1 MSEKTIALTEYEEQA
16 VKTFTKSIV
25 RNRGVHGI
33 NYLLVPVHSEK
44 DFKRDGAI
52 FAKVIKRDEPFHVT
66 WNREKAKNIGMGALI
81 ASSIVGGALL
91 VKRIVKKKRAESE

>member
-66 WNREKAKNIGMGALI
+66 WNREKAKNIGTGALI